1 MVLIW
6 KASIVLLFV
15 VGYSSLHCGTIPIN
29 AVVWLMSIDHNIV
42 LEVTLLVFAD
52 SYLGLSNGNFATV
65 FARYLVNHSSLILLW
80 NMVL

>member
-42 LEVTLLVFAD
+42 LEVTSLDSLLVFAD
-52 SYLGLSNGNFATV
+52 SYLGLPNV
-65 FARYLVNHSSLILLW
+65 ILLQS
-80 NMVL
+80 LQGTL